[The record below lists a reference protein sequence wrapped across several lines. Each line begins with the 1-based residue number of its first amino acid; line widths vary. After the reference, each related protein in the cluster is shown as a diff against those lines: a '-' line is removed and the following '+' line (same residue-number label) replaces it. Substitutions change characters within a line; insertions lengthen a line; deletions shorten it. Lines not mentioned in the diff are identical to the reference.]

1 MARPSDIG
9 GREGFGAAKG
19 PTEQNIL
26 REARLYRPPIYLRVI
41 RFVLVA
47 IAVLVVSLVFFSAYW
62 LFVAGN
68 LKAGFK
74 SWAADQ
80 LVPGIRLHYGGVEI
94 SGYPFV
100 FRTILTKP
108 QLSLS
113 NTPASSDRREWRWQ
127 SSQIIAEMR
136 PWDLSSM
143 KLDVSGSNHIEFKR
157 GAVRDVYRAAT
168 RQFVISAIIGND
180 GLPNISSLTVGGLEV
195 RDERDNDI
203 LSARHIH
210 FRAERLFPPEL
221 ANEKPTFD
229 FNADVQ
235 DLFLQKA
242 FSFPMG
248 RKIKSFHVKLQLLG
262 PLKRPVNRETLEAWR
277 DEGGII
283 EISALEARYGS
294 MQMVASGTMA
304 LDSELQP
311 LAAMSVKLQGYIPAL
326 DQLRS
331 VGVIGPGEAAIAK
344 LVLGTLFRREVD
356 GGEAAVRLPLN
367 IRDRGVKAGG
377 IKLFSIPRLD
387 WPGKATKV
395 K

>member
-1 MARPSDIG
+1 MARPPDINGRDG
-9 GREGFGAAKG
+9 GGVAKG
-19 PTEQNIL
+19 STEQNIL
-26 REARLYRPPIYLRVI
+26 REVLHYRPPIYLRVN

-47 IAVLVVSLVFFSAYW
+47 IAVLVVSVAFFSVYW
-62 LFVAGN
+62 LVVAGN
-68 LKAGFK
+68 LKGGLK
-74 SWAADQ
+74 NWAADQ
-80 LVPGIRLHYGGVEI
+80 LVPGIRLHYEGVEI

-113 NTPASSDRREWRWQ
+113 VTPASSDTREWRWQ

-136 PWDLSSM
+136 PWNLSSM

-157 GAVRDVYRAAT
+157 GTVRDVYRAAT
-168 RQFVISAIIGND
+168 RQFVISVIIGDD
-180 GLPNISSLTVGGLEV
+180 GLPNISSLTVGDLEA
-195 RDERDNDI
+195 RDKRGNDM

-210 FRAERLFPPEL
+210 FRADRLFPSEL
-221 ANEKPTFD
+221 ANETPTFD
-229 FNADVQ
+229 FSADIQ
-235 DLFLQKA
+235 DLFLPKG
-242 FSFPMG
+242 FSLPLG
-248 RKIKSFHVKLQLLG
+248 RKIESFHVELQLLG

-304 LDSELQP
+304 LDRELQP
-311 LAAMSVKLQGYIPAL
+311 LAAMSVNLQGYIPAL

-344 LVLGTLFRREVD
+344 LVLGTLSRREVD
-356 GGEAAVRLPLN
+356 GGQAAVRLPLN
-367 IRDRGVKAGG
+367 IRDRVLKAGG
-377 IKLFSIPRLD
+377 IKLFSIPRLA